1 MGSYLMVFFR
11 ALSLQLG
18 IGSETTRFL
27 MGNLQTSLVLE
38 TRQQTRYFFF
48 LVVWFSMLD
57 SFGMLSLLTVIFYT
71 KTAGHIFWS
80 RIFFHILNITFIIL
94 KFSFRQVLYPCSLV
108 QVHSMLFVSIMVA
121 SIYACFYIS
130 ICTIQILNISPM
142 LKGFWIQ

>member
-48 LVVWFSMLD
+48 LVVWSSMLD

-71 KTAGHIFWS
+71 KIAGHIFWS

-108 QVHSMLFVSIMVA
+108 QKFISCYLCQVWSLVYMHVFIFLFVQSR
-121 SIYACFYIS
+121 
-130 ICTIQILNISPM
+130 
-142 LKGFWIQ
+142 FWIFPLF